1 MSEFDELLD
10 RVLGEVA
17 EPREGLEARVLA
29 RVRAAGRERRGW
41 GLAGW
46 AGGAAA
52 CGLLA
57 ALAVWPLWRHAP
69 GARGEPQIADR
80 AEAGGER
87 VRVSGVERVREE
99 GKARRS
105 GYRRVRTSSRTH
117 TGDVPGGAG
126 ADGGRG
132 EGVSEAL
139 VWRYVAEA
147 GEPLARPEDLVIRPL
162 EFAVV
167 AVAPL
172 GGTGLGMNKD
182 GRSDR

>member
-10 RVLGEVA
+10 GVLGEVA

-46 AGGAAA
+46 AGGVAA
-52 CGLLA
+52 CGLVA

-105 GYRRVRTSSRTH
+105 GYRRVRTSRGPH

-126 ADGGRG
+126 AG

-139 VWRYVAEA
+139 VRRYVAEA
-147 GEPLARPEDLVIRPL
+147 GEPLARPEDLVVRPL

-172 GGTGLGMNKD
+172 GGTGLAMNKD